1 MWIACGIFCMSLHG
15 SGVVGQC
22 GGATWHRDG
31 CKLEEHL
38 LGGRLKLQFVL
49 LGLLHVLLLGLL
61 RPRSVVVG

>member
-1 MWIACGIFCMSLHG
+1 MDCVWYFLYESSWIR
-15 SGVVGQC
+15 C